1 MFEPTGPI
9 DPSATAATHGGDPPA
24 PPWDP
29 NPAILHLDIDAFF
42 ASIEQ
47 LRDPRLRGRPVIV
60 GAGVIASC
68 SYEAR
73 RHGCK
78 AGMPLSE
85 ARRVCP
91 GAVFLDGHAQIYRCF
106 AERIFEIAAR
116 YAPSMETFLD
126 EAYLD
131 LSGSERIHGRYADAG
146 RRLRAEIRETT
157 GLAVSIGIGTNRMI
171 AKMVTKT
178 VKPDGLG
185 VLAPGGEEAFVL
197 SRPIGDLPG
206 VGHAVGPT
214 LWKLNV
220 RTVAQLREL
229 PEQALHGLF
238 GRALG
243 RALWERAWGRDTRV
257 VSARDIPGSIRRET
271 SFHHP
276 TIERRELAAMLHYL
290 ACRAGRQM
298 RHLGLACRTVAVHLR
313 YSDGESCARR
323 SSFPV
328 PTAVDKQIYAR
339 AGMLFGSLFT
349 RRAAVHNVG
358 VELSGFGVAAG
369 EQLDLLEG
377 DGGARQADLEAGLDR
392 VRDRFGYASV
402 MGGASLDLF
411 EKLPRDAHGYVL
423 RTPSLTK

>member
-1 MFEPTGPI
+1 MFEPAGSSVCT
-9 DPSATAATHGGDPPA
+9 SAESRGGSGGEGSGWGA
-24 PPWDP
+24 R
-29 NPAILHLDIDAFF
+29 PAILHLDIDAFF

-47 LRDPRLRGRPVIV
+47 LRDPRLRGRAVIV

-73 RHGCK
+73 ASGCR
-78 AGMPLSE
+78 AGMRLSE
-85 ARRVCP
+85 ARRLCP
-91 GAVFLDGHAQIYRCF
+91 DAVILDGHAQIYRCF
-106 AERIFEIAAR
+106 AERIFDIAAR

-131 LSGSERIHGRYADAG
+131 LSGSERAHGSYAEAG
-146 RRLRAEIRETT
+146 RRVRAEIRAAT
-157 GLAVSIGIGTNRMI
+157 GLAVSVGIGTSRMI

-185 VLAPGGEEAFVL
+185 IRMSGEEESFVL

-214 LWKLNV
+214 LWRLNV

-243 RALWERAWGRDTRV
+243 SALWERAWGRDTRV
-257 VSARDIPGSIRRET
+257 VTAREIPGSIRRET
-271 SFHHP
+271 SLHHA

-290 ACRAGRQM
+290 AGRAGREM
-298 RHLGLACRTVAVHLR
+298 RRLGLAGRTVAVRLR
-313 YSDGESCARR
+313 YDDGESCARR
-323 SSFPV
+323 ASFPV

-339 AGMLFGSLFT
+339 AEVLFASLFT
-349 RRAAVHNVG
+349 RRAAIRNIG
-358 VELSGFGVAAG
+358 VELSNFGVAAG
-369 EQLDLLEG
+369 EQLNLLEF
-377 DGGARQADLEAGLDR
+377 DGGARQADLEAGIDR
-392 VRDRFGYASV
+392 VRDRFGFASL

-411 EKLPRDAHGYVL
+411 EKLRRDAHGYVL